1 MVENVSTKHINIL
14 VNVLLPY
21 LVVCTLG
28 VGRAHNKV
36 RELVLTPL
44 LHPEMQ
50 NLQAF
55 F

>member
-21 LVVCTLG
+21 LVVCNLG

-36 RELVLTPL
+36 RELVLTL
-44 LHPEMQ
+44 CYIQKQ
-50 NLQAF
+50 NLQVF
-55 F
+55 